1 MFDSNEMEWNKNQF
15 NKPNCMELYGDIKGG
30 GGLPNVPEERG
41 LKVQNKIFVD
51 AYHAGYHVMSRLHI
65 KIVLFLNNPPNI

>member
-1 MFDSNEMEWNKNQF
+1 ME
-15 NKPNCMELYGDIKGG
+15 ISRGG
-30 GGLPNVPEERG
+30 GVLPNVPEERG